1 MQEVFCFARTMEKL
15 YRHPACVLFA
25 KRVYRRFRRTDRS
38 LSAVDSGKGA
48 ALLQRIAGN
57 GRPLSRGTARSVQ
70 RRFKL
75 CPSKNAA
82 FKTYAGVCIQNRMVA
97 AYRAGVRKKSVP
109 VHRVV
114 SLSDEQTE
122 QLVLQSGNQAQNPEA
137 LLIDR
142 EDLQRI
148 YQGIQQRLSRLEQ
161 QVFFLYLSGKKYGEI
176 ANTLSISPKSAD
188 NAVQRVRKKLQACSS
203 ICPGSLS

>member
-1 MQEVFCFARTMEKL
+1 MPEQWKNCTDTQLASFLQNGYTDAFAELTARYLPLIQAKARPFCSALLETDDLCQEGL
-15 YRHPACVLFA
+15 LGLF
-25 KRVYRRFRRTDRS
+25 S
-38 LSAVDSGKGA
+38 A
-48 ALLQRIAGN
+48 ALSYAPQ
-57 GRPLSRGTARSVQ
+57 
-70 RRFKL
+70 
-75 CPSKNAA
+75 KNAA